1 MRAQYRGPSMVA
13 DECAD
18 EVQAGCPAHP
28 SEREDSH
35 LVRSRNRVL
44 GEEAR
49 KSQKAAHR
57 RGRRDRHMLAAG
69 VNVCAVARPVLRV
82 RTLNARLKRRPFSS
96 VKLHPCSLSII
107 PIALAALLSTI
118 AVQPAGNGRLLAQLE
133 VIPPQCPAT
142 CRGGACNMSL
152 GARQRRTAEGLGYDP
167 WDEDVFDDEQPPQHA
182 ADSLLL
188 NPNFVALIVRS
199 TLILLEFGSRPLKN
213 AKKMLSCGLICY
225 WLYHYRF
232 GSDASIIANRSVVL
246 DKCPNLCLDF

>member
-69 VNVCAVARPVLRV
+69 VNVCAVARPVLRM

-96 VKLHPCSLSII
+96 VKLHPST
-107 PIALAALLSTI
+107 AAKRR
-118 AVQPAGNGRLLAQLE
+118 GRAR
-133 VIPPQCPAT
+133 V
-142 CRGGACNMSL
+142 RMGGF
-152 GARQRRTAEGLGYDP
+152 
-167 WDEDVFDDEQPPQHA
+167 W
-182 ADSLLL
+182 
-188 NPNFVALIVRS
+188 
-199 TLILLEFGSRPLKN
+199 
-213 AKKMLSCGLICY
+213 
-225 WLYHYRF
+225 
-232 GSDASIIANRSVVL
+232 
-246 DKCPNLCLDF
+246 